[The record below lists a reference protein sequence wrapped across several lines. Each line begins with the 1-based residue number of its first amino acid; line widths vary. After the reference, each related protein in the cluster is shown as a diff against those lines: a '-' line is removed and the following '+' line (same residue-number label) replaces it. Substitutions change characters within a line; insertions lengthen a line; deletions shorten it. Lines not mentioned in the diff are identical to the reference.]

1 MFKLHPLQRG
11 VVVYGGKQNDLEV
24 AEISAEEASSSWLDS
39 RLGPSRMTASSLTV
53 KLFKIWKAKNI
64 KLPGYNDW
72 QPVWISDCVFL
83 DVHRPAHRG
92 WKIAAV
98 TRYGEFRLYDTAKS
112 RRPIV
117 NSTISPHPLVS
128 IQTGGDLSQMV
139 CTDIQES
146 CFVVDSITGNVLKKY
161 KWKAGGLMVS
171 DLYIP
176 QTTFDRRRPPVEEE
190 AWTPYDHLSSNHG
203 LDNSTE
209 PNNSQT
215 GGEELQVNN
224 SFSGSRHS
232 SSNLREVRRRIDLA
246 THAELQPLLA
256 AAYAARVARGLRAP
270 RQPELQDSPETSENS
285 HSCSDSS
292 DSSDESN
299 DDDDFVSIQDSAPS
313 NAPVVISGWEAGSG
327 RGNRIIR
334 SIIPARSQRPQTD
347 RSLIA
352 CGGLDNYIRIYDIE
366 SGILQSRVEMEG
378 RISAI
383 CLTDPR
389 DGVERR
395 EDNVTEATGS
405 KRISREDVA
414 SGRAVK
420 RRRET

>member
-1 MFKLHPLQRG
+1 MSVFKLHPRQRG

-24 AEISAEEASSSWLDS
+24 AEISVEESSSSWLDS
-39 RLGPSRMTASSLTV
+39 RLGPSRMSASSLAV

-64 KLPGYNDW
+64 KLSGYNDW

-112 RRPIV
+112 RKPIV
-117 NSTISPHPLVS
+117 NSTISTHPLVS
-128 IQTGGDLSQMV
+128 IQTGGDLSHVV
-139 CTDIQES
+139 CTDVQES
-146 CFVVDSITGNVLKKY
+146 CFVVDSMTGDVLKKY

-176 QTTFDRRRPPVEEE
+176 QCDIDRRPPLVEEE
-190 AWTPYDHLSSNHG
+190 AWTPYDHLTGHEHDG
-203 LDNSTE
+203 LSE

-215 GGEELQVNN
+215 IGEEQRANE
-224 SFSGSRHS
+224 SFPLNGQSN
-232 SSNLREVRRRIDLA
+232 SNLPEARRRIDLA
-246 THAELQPLLA
+246 TQAELQPLLA

-270 RQPELQDSPETSENS
+270 RQQELHDTSEAS
-285 HSCSDSS
+285 DSTHSCS

-299 DDDDFVSIQDSAPS
+299 DDDGFVSIQDSAPA

-327 RGNRIIR
+327 RGNRVIH
-334 SIIPARSQRPQTD
+334 SMIPARSQRPQAD

-352 CGGLDNYIRIYDIE
+352 CAGLDNYIRIYDVD
-366 SGILQSRVEMEG
+366 SGILQSRVEIEG

-383 CLTDPR
+383 CLADPR
-389 DGVERR
+389 DGVEKR
-395 EDNVTEATGS
+395 DTDMIEATGS
-405 KRISREDVA
+405 KRASREDA
-414 SGRAVK
+414 SPERATK
-420 RRRET
+420 RRREA